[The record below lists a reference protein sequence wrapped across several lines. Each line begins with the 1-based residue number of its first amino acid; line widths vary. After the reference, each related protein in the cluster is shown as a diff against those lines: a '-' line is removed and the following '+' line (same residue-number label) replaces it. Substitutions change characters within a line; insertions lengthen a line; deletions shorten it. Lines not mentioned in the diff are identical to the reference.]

1 MKWLTMIVLASVT
14 TIGGYPLPVEDAE
27 ARTPSGVS
35 ADIIEIEHRPSIYE
49 TVFGEKPQA
58 LTMMEAEIKE
68 KETLLEE
75 QQRAYAE
82 RVQNTINMRT
92 VISDLRKTAGRT
104 GYVFSGHTPRGWD
117 CSGLVYWTYQQ
128 LGIELKHS
136 ATAQSRAGELTENPQ
151 PGDIVAFHYKGS
163 KSSFHTGIYLGDG
176 KLIHAYSRVMGT
188 VIQSVEDVAKGNNAQ
203 VTYTKVI
210 EQEPNLP

>member
-1 MKWLTMIVLASVT
+1 MKWLTTMVLASIT
-14 TIGGYPLPVEDAE
+14 TVGGYPLPAVDAE

-35 ADIIEIEHRPSIYE
+35 AEFVEVEHRPSIYE
-49 TVFGEKPQA
+49 TVFGENPRVF
-58 LTMMEAEIKE
+58 TMIEAEVQA

-104 GYVFSGHTPRGWD
+104 GYVFSGHTPQGWD

-136 ATAQSRAGELTENPQ
+136 ATAQSNAGESTESPM
-151 PGDIVAFHYKGS
+151 PGDIVVFQYKGS

-176 KLIHAYSRVMGT
+176 KLIHAYSRAMGT
-188 VIQSVEDVAKGNNAQ
+188 VIQSVADVAKGNNAQ
-203 VTYTKVI
+203 VKYIKVI
-210 EQEPNLP
+210 EQEPTLP